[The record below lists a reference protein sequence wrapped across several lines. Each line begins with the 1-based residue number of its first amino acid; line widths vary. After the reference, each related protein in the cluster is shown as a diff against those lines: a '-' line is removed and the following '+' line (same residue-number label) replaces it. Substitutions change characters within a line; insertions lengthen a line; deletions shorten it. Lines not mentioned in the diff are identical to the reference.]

1 MNRHGKEKWE
11 EDCKR
16 CEGDVKRVM
25 KIIRGGYE
33 LTQVKQR
40 SLLQKIELLYY
51 KALNNYYNRLLHG
64 IEIPLNTNI
73 GKGIRL
79 VHLNGIVVNQN
90 AIIGEYVTIFQQVTI
105 GAVEG
110 KVGAPRIG
118 NNVYIGAGAKILGNV
133 EIGDNVK
140 VGANAVVTKNVP
152 NDVTVVGINQ
162 VLRK

>member
-1 MNRHGKEKWE
+1 M
-11 EDCKR
+11 
-16 CEGDVKRVM
+16 
-25 KIIRGGYE
+25 
-33 LTQVKQR
+33 
-40 SLLQKIELLYY
+40 
-51 KALNNYYNRLLHG
+51 
-64 IEIPLNTNI
+64 
-73 GKGIRL
+73 
-79 VHLNGIVVNQN
+79 HLNGIVVNQN

-118 NNVYIGAGAKILGNV
+118 NNAYIGAGAKILGNV